1 MIDSFDGE
9 YRYLSNF
16 AILSTPVVLDGE
28 KYISTE
34 HAYQAAKFLDPVLR
48 KQIRDCITPGKAK
61 KLAGVFKEAGHQ
73 RPDWQDINL
82 GIMEDLLVQKFSD
95 PQLCN
100 QLLAT
105 GKEELVEGNWWHD
118 TFFGVCNGV
127 GENHLGKLLM
137 KIREQ
142 FQKIEGN

>member
-61 KLAGVFKEAGHQ
+61 KLAGVFQEAGIC
-73 RPDWQDINL
+73 RFPLNL
-82 GIMEDLLVQKFSD
+82 YLLWKAIFNIKSIF
-95 PQLCN
+95 
-100 QLLAT
+100 
-105 GKEELVEGNWWHD
+105 K
-118 TFFGVCNGV
+118 
-127 GENHLGKLLM
+127 
-137 KIREQ
+137 
-142 FQKIEGN
+142 